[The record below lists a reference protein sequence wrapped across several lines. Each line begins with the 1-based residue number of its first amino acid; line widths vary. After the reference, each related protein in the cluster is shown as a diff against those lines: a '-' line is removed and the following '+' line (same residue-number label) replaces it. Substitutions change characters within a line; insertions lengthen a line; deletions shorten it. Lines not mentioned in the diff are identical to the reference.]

1 MILRYFLVVLKSPNI
16 IITKSYSCKK
26 SLSTGKVDK
35 ETMKSK
41 ISVVEGKNRP
51 TVFHK
56 IFDINLRS

>member
-1 MILRYFLVVLKSPNI
+1 MILGNFLVVLTSANI

-26 SLSTGKVDK
+26 ALSTGKVDK
-35 ETMKSK
+35 ETMKFK

-56 IFDINLRS
+56 KFEINLRS